1 MSCMRFIRLY
11 ISSGVTPHSRATDS
25 TQEAAKIVSHSFLL
39 GVYLYVGV
47 WIVISLPFLILF
59 AKIRFFQ
66 GTSKK
71 MHGNLIAM
79 AYFPKISK
87 KIYSFV
93 EKLVFGIFPFL
104 MGNFLLHYR
113 AFSLWHSIILTTF
126 AMKSLIQ

>member
-1 MSCMRFIRLY
+1 
-11 ISSGVTPHSRATDS
+11 
-25 TQEAAKIVSHSFLL
+25 
-39 GVYLYVGV
+39 
-47 WIVISLPFLILF
+47 
-59 AKIRFFQ
+59 
-66 GTSKK
+66 

-126 AMKSLIQ
+126 AMKSLIL